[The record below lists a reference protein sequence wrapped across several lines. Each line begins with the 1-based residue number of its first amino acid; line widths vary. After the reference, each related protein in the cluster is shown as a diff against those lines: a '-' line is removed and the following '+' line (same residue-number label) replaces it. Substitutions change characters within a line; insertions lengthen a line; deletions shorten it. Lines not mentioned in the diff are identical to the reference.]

1 MKFIAALCML
11 IDHKGL
17 VFFPTDIRWRMIGR
31 LAMPIFAYGV
41 ARGAFYTSSLK
52 RYMKKMLLFS
62 FISQIPFWG
71 VQHLGMGEAIFSL
84 NLNIGF
90 TFLLALT
97 AILLFKQYKVETIEN
112 YQKKSGKQIIYA
124 TGIIGCILLA
134 DFLRCDYGSYGVLI
148 VLMGY
153 IFYEQNNSLV
163 KTAMGYMALTFL
175 FYRYNMNLCILQSI
189 GVLAYAVIYATKELS
204 EKRIGRF
211 FYWFYPVH
219 LYIIACIK
227 WWQMKG

>member
-11 IDHKGL
+11 IDHIGL

-112 YQKKSGKQIIYA
+112 YQKKNI
-124 TGIIGCILLA
+124 T
-134 DFLRCDYGSYGVLI
+134 
-148 VLMGY
+148 
-153 IFYEQNNSLV
+153 N
-163 KTAMGYMALTFL
+163 
-175 FYRYNMNLCILQSI
+175 
-189 GVLAYAVIYATKELS
+189 
-204 EKRIGRF
+204 
-211 FYWFYPVH
+211 
-219 LYIIACIK
+219 
-227 WWQMKG
+227 